1 MSRIRAAVAALGAAM
16 GISNRETQETLRT
29 LGETQEAEKA
39 KQRPAPRRRVT
50 DRTTYRAVTRWHT
63 FKPNGARECARRL
76 RQGPSPWFV
85 NKNGKLAKR
94 RPKKAA

>member
-1 MSRIRAAVAALGAAM
+1 MSRLIRGAAALAAAM
-16 GISNRETQETLRT
+16 GIGNREAQA
-29 LGETQEAEKA
+29 AEKA
-39 KQRPAPRRRVT
+39 KQRPAPRRRRVT

-76 RQGPSPWFV
+76 RQGPSPWFI